1 MITMI
6 TEQEEIRI
14 INDALEKFREA
25 TGLTVEIIGLD
36 IKGTQKNYYPDARIN
51 IKWENLDFHFAIEAK
66 KNVTRATLGG
76 TLHQIDLFQE
86 KAILVTR
93 YVNPQ
98 IADQLK
104 EMDMPFMDTVG
115 NVYINEPPLLVF
127 IKGNKLVGKHRDEQP
142 TLTFRPAGLQVI
154 FALLCQPGVE
164 NEPYREI
171 AKKADV
177 ALGTVGW
184 IMYDLRRMNYLVD
197 VKRGNRR
204 LIRKADLLNKWAT
217 AYPERLRPKE
227 ILGKYKT
234 ENNDWWK
241 NVDLLETGA
250 LWGGEVAA
258 YIMTK
263 YLKPHIITLYAKPP
277 IGRLA
282 LKYRLQK
289 DDNGNIEILNKFWAF
304 AQDEVQNKMVPPLL
318 VYADLLAT
326 GDARNIETAGI
337 IYEQELKGII
347 DED

>member
-1 MITMI
+1 MI

-258 YIMTK
+258 CIGCKKMIMAI
-263 YLKPHIITLYAKPP
+263 LK
-277 IGRLA
+277 
-282 LKYRLQK
+282 
-289 DDNGNIEILNKFWAF
+289 F
-304 AQDEVQNKMVPPLL
+304 
-318 VYADLLAT
+318 
-326 GDARNIETAGI
+326 
-337 IYEQELKGII
+337 
-347 DED
+347 